1 VPTDLDLIELQFN
14 TLYRCDAAERLL
26 DSNDV
31 GNPPA
36 PRLAIGRTKEGT
48 RWRFR
53 HDLPAALTEELN
65 RLLATEPPPR
75 DLREPPRTLARVL
88 AVLASHAPVTATWSG
103 PAWYYPDPIT
113 PPNTLTPIPITD
125 EADLLP
131 TFPGFAGEVA
141 ARQPFFAIVDGGAV
155 VAICFS
161 ARFAPGAAEAGVNT
175 LAGFRG
181 RGYAAAAVAAWASA
195 VRQTGRL
202 PLYSTS
208 WDNVASQGVARKL
221 GLALYGANLSFS

>member
-1 VPTDLDLIELQFN
+1 MPTDLDLIELQFE
-14 TLYRCDAAERLL
+14 TLYRCDAAGRLL
-26 DSNDV
+26 ATNDV
-31 GNPPA
+31 GSPPA
-36 PRLAIGRTKEGT
+36 PRLAIGRTMGGN

-53 HDLPAALTEELN
+53 HDLPATLTEELN
-65 RLLATEPPPR
+65 HLLATEPPPR
-75 DLREPPRTLARVL
+75 DLREPPRTLARVQEL
-88 AVLASHAPVTATWSG
+88 LTAHAPVTQIWSG

-113 PPNTLTPIPITD
+113 PPNNLTPIPITD

-131 TFPGFAGEVA
+131 TFPDFVGEVA

-155 VAICFS
+155 VAVAFS

-175 LAGFRG
+175 LEGFRG
-181 RGYAAAAVAAWASA
+181 RGYAAAAVAAWAAA

-208 WDNVASQGVARKL
+208 WDNVASQGVAQKL
-221 GLALYGANLSFS
+221 GLVLYGADLSFS